1 MMLAVTNCKKGSS
14 SNRDIPTMMKRS
26 EKELSSRAVRKVP
39 RKTEKTLV
47 RFASRRTATAMA
59 ETVMTAAAATAG
71 S

>member
-39 RKTEKTLV
+39 RKTKKTLV
-47 RFASRRTATAMA
+47 TFASRRTATAMA
-59 ETVMTAAAATAG
+59 DTVMTAAAATAG